1 MRVPDPLPINP
12 GLGRRIDL
20 LALSKPKAN
29 QRTIWL
35 TGLLAVWASIGVVS
49 SAVAQSWR
57 VAAIEAFTVVL
68 AGLMWWMSRRAK
80 HRVPA
85 TRKWIDD
92 QMP

>member
-1 MRVPDPLPINP
+1 VPDPTPLSP

-20 LALSKPKAN
+20 LAVSKPRAN

-49 SAVAQSWR
+49 SAAAQSWG

-68 AGLMWWMSRRAK
+68 AGSMWWVSRRAK
-80 HRVPA
+80 RRAPA
-85 TRKWIDD
+85 TRKWIYD
-92 QMP
+92 QIY